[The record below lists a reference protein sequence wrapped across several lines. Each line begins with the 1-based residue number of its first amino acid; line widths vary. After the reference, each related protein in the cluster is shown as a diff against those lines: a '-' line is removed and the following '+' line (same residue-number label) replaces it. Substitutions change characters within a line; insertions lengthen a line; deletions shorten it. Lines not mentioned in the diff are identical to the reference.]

1 MRRIFKGK
9 KKLQRL
15 GPPERPAS
23 MKPYLIAAALLLS
36 VGAVYYLSS
45 GPATTVPTSVR
56 KAPALSG
63 PSFTPKPG
71 EMPKKIALTDFAG
84 RVVLVDFWATWCEPC
99 QEEIPWLVKL
109 DRALAPE
116 GFTILGVSM
125 DEEGAKAVRRFVK
138 DQPIPYPI
146 ILNGGEGPPP
156 GWTVPGLPTAYLIGR
171 DGTVLRRWF
180 GEKDPD
186 ELRAA
191 VEKALAR

>member
-1 MRRIFKGK
+1 MK
-9 KKLQRL
+9 KNS
-15 GPPERPAS
+15 A
-23 MKPYLIAAALLLS
+23 KPYLIAAAALLAA
-36 VGAVYYLSS
+36 GAVYVLTRGSS
-45 GPATTVPTSVR
+45 APLPASVE

-63 PSFTPKPG
+63 PSFTPKMG
-71 EMPKKIALTDFAG
+71 EMPKKISLTDFAG
-84 RVVLVDFWATWCEPC
+84 KVVLVDFWATWCEPC
-99 QEEIPWLVKL
+99 QEEIPGLVKL
-109 DRALAPE
+109 DRELEPK

-146 ILNGGEGPPP
+146 ILNGAENPPP

-171 DGTVLRRWF
+171 DGTILRRWF

-191 VEKALAR
+191 VDAALAAK